1 MADADHADEIDPT
14 LRRRVLRVLERD
26 ARRTAAQVADAVGA
40 DESTVAAIVAD
51 AEARGIIRRYKT
63 VVNWDAVGDTDQ
75 VVAFIDV
82 SVQPERDTGFDHVAS
97 RIARFPEVRS
107 VHLVSGANDLRV
119 IIEGPSLQA
128 VASFVAHKLSPLVGV
143 TSTETHFLLKA
154 YKEDGETLG
163 DDVGQ
168 DNRLAVA
175 P

>member
-1 MADADHADEIDPT
+1 MADHGDLFDST

-26 ARRTAAQVADAVGA
+26 ARRSAAQIAEAVGA
-40 DESTVAAIVAD
+40 DEATVAAIIAD
-51 AEARGIIRRYKT
+51 AERQGAIRRYKAI
-63 VVNWDAVGDTDQ
+63 VSWDHVGDSGQ

-119 IIEGPSLQA
+119 VIEGPSLQA
-128 VASFVAHKLSPLVGV
+128 VAAFVAHKLSPLDGV
-143 TSTETHFLLKA
+143 TATETHFLLKA
-154 YKEDGETLG
+154 YKEDGESLT
-163 DDVGQ
+163 DEMTQ

>member
-1 MADADHADEIDPT
+1 MADHVDLFDPT

-26 ARRTAAQVADAVGA
+26 ARRSAAQIAEAVGA
-40 DESTVAAIVAD
+40 DEATVAAIIAD
-51 AEARGIIRRYKT
+51 AERQGAIRRYKAI
-63 VVNWDAVGDTDQ
+63 VSWDQVGDNGQ

-119 IIEGPSLQA
+119 VIEGPSLQA
-128 VASFVAHKLSPLVGV
+128 VAAFVAHKLSPLDGV
-143 TSTETHFLLKA
+143 TATETHFLLKA
-154 YKEDGETLG
+154 YKEDGESLT
-163 DDVGQ
+163 DEKTQ

>member
-1 MADADHADEIDPT
+1 MADHADLFDST

-26 ARRTAAQVADAVGA
+26 ARRTAAQVAEAVGA
-40 DESTVAAIVAD
+40 DEATVTAIIAD
-51 AEARGIIRRYKT
+51 AERQGAIRRYKT
-63 VVNWDAVGDTDQ
+63 IVSWDRVGESEQ

-119 IIEGPSLQA
+119 VIEGSSLQA
-128 VASFVAHKLSPLVGV
+128 VASFVAHKLSPLDGV
-143 TSTETHFLLKA
+143 TATETHFLLKA
-154 YKEDGETLG
+154 YKEDGESLT
-163 DDVGQ
+163 DEMAQ

>member
-1 MADADHADEIDPT
+1 MADHGDLFDST

-26 ARRTAAQVADAVGA
+26 ARRSAAKIAEAVGA
-40 DESTVAAIVAD
+40 DEATVAAIIAD
-51 AEARGIIRRYKT
+51 AERQGAIRRYKAI
-63 VVNWDAVGDTDQ
+63 VSWDQVGDNGQ

-119 IIEGPSLQA
+119 VIEGPSLQA
-128 VASFVAHKLSPLVGV
+128 VAAFVAHKLSPLDGV
-143 TSTETHFLLKA
+143 TATETHFLLKA
-154 YKEDGETLG
+154 YKEDGESLT
-163 DDVGQ
+163 DEMTQ

>member
-1 MADADHADEIDPT
+1 MADHSDLFDPT

-26 ARRTAAQVADAVGA
+26 ARRTAAQIAEAVGA
-40 DESTVAAIVAD
+40 DEATVAAIIAD
-51 AEARGIIRRYKT
+51 AERQGAIRRYKAI
-63 VVNWDAVGDTDQ
+63 VSWDQVGDNGQ

-119 IIEGPSLQA
+119 VIEGPSLQA
-128 VASFVAHKLSPLVGV
+128 VAAFVAHKLSPLDGV
-143 TSTETHFLLKA
+143 TATETHFLLKA
-154 YKEDGETLG
+154 YKEDGESLT
-163 DDVGQ
+163 DEMTQ

>member
-1 MADADHADEIDPT
+1 MADHGDLFDST

-26 ARRTAAQVADAVGA
+26 ARRSAAQIAEAVGA
-40 DESTVAAIVAD
+40 DEATVAAIIAD
-51 AEARGIIRRYKT
+51 AERQGAIRRYKAI
-63 VVNWDAVGDTDQ
+63 VSWDQVGDNGQ

-119 IIEGPSLQA
+119 VIEGPSLQA
-128 VASFVAHKLSPLVGV
+128 VAAFVAHKLSPLDGV
-143 TSTETHFLLKA
+143 TATETHFLLKA
-154 YKEDGETLG
+154 YKEDGESLT
-163 DDVGQ
+163 DEMTQ

>member
-1 MADADHADEIDPT
+1 MADHGDLFDST

-26 ARRTAAQVADAVGA
+26 ARRSAAQIAEAVGA
-40 DESTVAAIVAD
+40 DEATVAAIIVD
-51 AEARGIIRRYKT
+51 AERQGAIRRYKAI
-63 VVNWDAVGDTDQ
+63 VSWDQVGDNGQ

-119 IIEGPSLQA
+119 VIEGPSLQA
-128 VASFVAHKLSPLVGV
+128 VAAFVAHKLSPLDGV
-143 TSTETHFLLKA
+143 TATETHFLLKA
-154 YKEDGETLG
+154 YKEDGESLT
-163 DDVGQ
+163 DEMTQ

>member
-1 MADADHADEIDPT
+1 MADYVDAFDPT

-26 ARRTAAQVADAVGA
+26 ARRSAAQVADAVGA
-40 DESTVAAIVAD
+40 DEATVAAIIAD
-51 AEARGIIRRYKT
+51 AERRGLIRRYKT
-63 VVNWDAVGDTDQ
+63 IVAWDQLGDTDQ

-82 SVQPERDTGFDHVAS
+82 SVQPERETGFDTVAN

-119 IIEGPSLQA
+119 VIEGPSLQE
-128 VASFVAHKLSPLVGV
+128 VASFVSSKLSPLDGV
-143 TSTETHFLLKA
+143 KATETHFLLKA
-154 YKEDGETLG
+154 YKADGELLTE
-163 DDVGQ
+163 DVAE

>member
-1 MADADHADEIDPT
+1 MADHADLFDST

-26 ARRTAAQVADAVGA
+26 ARRTAAQVAEAVGA
-40 DESTVAAIVAD
+40 DEATVAAIIAD
-51 AEARGIIRRYKT
+51 AERQGAIRRYKT
-63 VVNWDAVGDTDQ
+63 IVSWDRVGESEQ

-119 IIEGPSLQA
+119 VIEGSSLQA
-128 VASFVAHKLSPLVGV
+128 VASFVAHKLSPLDGV
-143 TSTETHFLLKA
+143 TATETHFLLKA
-154 YKEDGETLG
+154 YKEDGESLT
-163 DDVGQ
+163 DEMAQ

>member
-1 MADADHADEIDPT
+1 MADHVDLFDPT
-14 LRRRVLRVLERD
+14 LRRRILRVLERD
-26 ARRTAAQVADAVGA
+26 ARRSAAQIAEAVGA
-40 DESTVAAIVAD
+40 DEATVAAIIAD
-51 AEARGIIRRYKT
+51 AERQGAIRRYKAI
-63 VVNWDAVGDTDQ
+63 VSWDQVGDNGH

-119 IIEGPSLQA
+119 VIEGPSLQA
-128 VASFVAHKLSPLVGV
+128 VAAFVAHKLSPLDGV
-143 TSTETHFLLKA
+143 TATETHFLLKA
-154 YKEDGETLG
+154 YKEDGESLT
-163 DDVGQ
+163 DEKTQ

>member
-1 MADADHADEIDPT
+1 MADQFDPFDPT

-26 ARRTAAQVADAVGA
+26 ARRSAAQVAAAVGA
-40 DESTVAAIVAD
+40 DEATVAAIVAD
-51 AEARGIIRRYKT
+51 AERSGSIRRYKT
-63 VVNWDAVGDTDQ
+63 IVAWDRAGDSDG

-119 IIEGPSLQA
+119 VIEGPSLQA
-128 VASFVAHKLSPLVGV
+128 VASFVSSKLSPLDGV
-143 TSTETHFLLKA
+143 TATETHFLLKA
-154 YKEDGETLG
+154 YKEDGELLTE
-163 DDVGQ
+163 DVAE

>member
-1 MADADHADEIDPT
+1 MADHSDLFDST

-26 ARRTAAQVADAVGA
+26 ARRSAAQIAEAVGA
-40 DESTVAAIVAD
+40 DEATVAAIIAD
-51 AEARGIIRRYKT
+51 AERQGAIRRYKAI
-63 VVNWDAVGDTDQ
+63 VSWDQVGDNGQ

-119 IIEGPSLQA
+119 VIEGPSLQA
-128 VASFVAHKLSPLVGV
+128 VAAFVAHKLSPLDGV
-143 TSTETHFLLKA
+143 TATETHFLLKA
-154 YKEDGETLG
+154 YKEDGESLT
-163 DDVGQ
+163 DEKTQ

>member
-1 MADADHADEIDPT
+1 MADSVDSVEPT

-26 ARRTAAQVADAVGA
+26 ARRSAAQVADAVGA
-40 DESTVAAIVAD
+40 DEATVAAVI
-51 AEARGIIRRYKT
+51 AEAERQGVIRRYKT
-63 VVNWDAVGDTDQ
+63 IVGWDRIGDAET

-82 SVQPERDTGFDHVAS
+82 SVQPERDTGFDHVAT

-119 IIEGPSLQA
+119 VIEGPSLQA
-128 VASFVAHKLSPLVGV
+128 VASFVAHKLSPLDGV
-143 TSTETHFLLKA
+143 TATETHFLLKA
-154 YKEDGETLG
+154 YKEDGESLT
-163 DDVGQ
+163 DEMAQ

>member
-1 MADADHADEIDPT
+1 MADHVDLFDPT

-26 ARRTAAQVADAVGA
+26 ARRSAAQIAEAVGA
-40 DESTVAAIVAD
+40 DEATVAAIIAD
-51 AEARGIIRRYKT
+51 AERQGAIRRYKAI
-63 VVNWDAVGDTDQ
+63 VSWDQVGDNGQ

-82 SVQPERDTGFDHVAS
+82 SVQPERDSGFDHVAS

-119 IIEGPSLQA
+119 VIEGPSLQA
-128 VASFVAHKLSPLVGV
+128 VAAFVAHKLSPLDGV
-143 TSTETHFLLKA
+143 TATETHFLLKA
-154 YKEDGETLG
+154 YKEDGESLT
-163 DDVGQ
+163 DEKTQ

>member
-1 MADADHADEIDPT
+1 MADHVDLFDPT

-26 ARRTAAQVADAVGA
+26 ARRSAAQIAEAVGA
-40 DESTVAAIVAD
+40 DEATVTAIIAD
-51 AEARGIIRRYKT
+51 AERQGAIRRYKAI
-63 VVNWDAVGDTDQ
+63 VSWDQVGDNGH

-119 IIEGPSLQA
+119 VIEGPSLQA
-128 VASFVAHKLSPLVGV
+128 VAAFVAHKLSPLDGV
-143 TSTETHFLLKA
+143 TATETHFLLKA
-154 YKEDGETLG
+154 YKEDGESLT
-163 DDVGQ
+163 DEKTQ

>member
-1 MADADHADEIDPT
+1 MADHVDLFDPT

-26 ARRTAAQVADAVGA
+26 ARRSAAQIAEAVGA
-40 DESTVAAIVAD
+40 DEATVAAIISD
-51 AEARGIIRRYKT
+51 AERQGAIRRYKAI
-63 VVNWDAVGDTDQ
+63 VSWDQVGDNGQ

-119 IIEGPSLQA
+119 VIEGPSLQA
-128 VASFVAHKLSPLVGV
+128 VAAFVAHKLSPLDGV
-143 TSTETHFLLKA
+143 TATETHFLLKA
-154 YKEDGETLG
+154 YKEDGESLT
-163 DDVGQ
+163 DEKTQ

>member
-1 MADADHADEIDPT
+1 MADHGDLFDST

-26 ARRTAAQVADAVGA
+26 ARRSAAQIAEAVGA
-40 DESTVAAIVAD
+40 DEATVAAIIVD
-51 AEARGIIRRYKT
+51 AERQGAIRRYKAI
-63 VVNWDAVGDTDQ
+63 VSWDQVGDSGQ

-119 IIEGPSLQA
+119 VIEGPSLQA
-128 VASFVAHKLSPLVGV
+128 VAAFVAHKLSPLDGV
-143 TSTETHFLLKA
+143 TATETHFLLKA
-154 YKEDGETLG
+154 YKEDGESLT
-163 DDVGQ
+163 DEMTQ

>member
-1 MADADHADEIDPT
+1 MADHVDLFDPT

-26 ARRTAAQVADAVGA
+26 ARRSAAQIAEAVGA
-40 DESTVAAIVAD
+40 DEATVAAIIAD
-51 AEARGIIRRYKT
+51 AERQGAIRRYKAI
-63 VVNWDAVGDTDQ
+63 VSWDQVGDNGQ

-119 IIEGPSLQA
+119 VIEGPSLQA
-128 VASFVAHKLSPLVGV
+128 VAAFVAHKLSPLDGV
-143 TSTETHFLLKA
+143 TATETHFLLKA
-154 YKEDGETLG
+154 YKEDGESLT
-163 DDVGQ
+163 DETTQ

>member
-1 MADADHADEIDPT
+1 MADHSDLFDPT

-26 ARRTAAQVADAVGA
+26 ARRSAAQIAEAVGA
-40 DESTVAAIVAD
+40 DEATVAAIIAD
-51 AEARGIIRRYKT
+51 AERQGAIRRYKAI
-63 VVNWDAVGDTDQ
+63 VSWDQVGDNGQ

-119 IIEGPSLQA
+119 VIEGPSLQA
-128 VASFVAHKLSPLVGV
+128 VAAFVAHKLSPLDGV
-143 TSTETHFLLKA
+143 TATETHFLLKA
-154 YKEDGETLG
+154 YKEDGESLT
-163 DDVGQ
+163 DETTK